1 MPCCPAVWSISP
13 NWRLSLD
20 IHLFSNIVCTKSVTE
35 QRTLDKETSFT
46 VRDLPKPERPRE
58 RLQKLGPEALSSQEL
73 LALII
78 GRGIPKKSVMTIAQE
93 LLAKFGNVRTIGQA
107 TIEELSQIKGI
118 GMAKAAQ
125 IKACFELGKRE
136 SLEPDNLVSFDIKNP
151 EAVFRAVR
159 ASIQDKAKEHFK
171 LILLNSRNKIIAISP
186 ISTGTLTTSLVHP
199 REVFKDAIVH
209 SAASVIL
216 AHNHPS
222 GDPEPSE
229 DDLKI
234 TKKLAESGK
243 ILGIEVIDHIV
254 IGKNNF
260 FSFREKGLI

>member
-1 MPCCPAVWSISP
+1 MSKDS
-13 NWRLSLD
+13 
-20 IHLFSNIVCTKSVTE
+20 
-35 QRTLDKETSFT
+35 SFT

-58 RLQKLGPEALSSQEL
+58 RLQKFGPEALSAQEL
-73 LALII
+73 LALVI
-78 GRGIPKKSVMTIAQE
+78 GRGIPKKSVMNIAQE
-93 LLAKFGNVRTIGQA
+93 LLAKFGNVKAIGQA

-118 GMAKAAQ
+118 GLAKAAQ

-136 SLEPDNLVSFDIKNP
+136 DLEPELKHFDIKDP
-151 EAVFRAVR
+151 EAVVKAIR

-171 LILLNSRNKIIAISP
+171 LILLNPRNKIIG
-186 ISTGTLTTSLVHP
+186 ISTISVGTLNASLVHP
-199 REVFKDAIVH
+199 REVFKDAIKH
-209 SAASVIL
+209 SAASVVL

-234 TKKLAESGK
+234 TKKLVESGT

-260 FSFREKGLI
+260 CSFKERGLI

>member
-1 MPCCPAVWSISP
+1 M
-13 NWRLSLD
+13 D
-20 IHLFSNIVCTKSVTE
+20 
-35 QRTLDKETSFT
+35 QETSFT

-78 GRGIPKKSVMTIAQE
+78 GRGIPKKSVMMIAQE
-93 LLAKFGNVRTIGQA
+93 LILRFGNVKAIGQA
-107 TIEELSQIKGI
+107 TLEELSQIKGI
-118 GMAKAAQ
+118 GIAKAAQ

-136 SLEPDNLVSFDIKNP
+136 DLDPEDLVPFDIKNP
-151 EAVFRAVR
+151 EAVVKAIRTSVK
-159 ASIQDKAKEHFK
+159 DKAKEHFK
-171 LILLNSRNKIIAISP
+171 LILLNTRNRIIGLSTIS
-186 ISTGTLTTSLVHP
+186 IGTLTTSLVHP

-209 SAASVIL
+209 SAASVVL

-234 TKKLAESGK
+234 TKKLVESGK
-243 ILGIEVIDHIV
+243 ILGIEVIDHII

-260 FSFREKGLI
+260 HSFREKGLI